1 MSYEILDI
9 ELESIDEELLE
20 LIVDYLIKS
29 DKQDYPK
36 DPVPPREAILKVIKL
51 KREGKDS
58 FLSVVLDKERGKII
72 ARATISV
79 KLDNHVAYNEAKHVA
94 DFDLTVLEDF
104 VHLEIIEKL
113 FTSVISKVESYDYVS
128 TIRGCNMFEE
138 EFHLWLKRGALLIND
153 INVNRLYFDEVNWEL
168 MKRWRE
174 EGRKRA
180 VEEDIKLVSFEECPE
195 ELIDKYAELY
205 TQIGNLIPFEEEEE
219 EELIETTVTRRTRER
234 IRREKGEFWL
244 TLITKEKDGRLSGL
258 TEIVYDP
265 IKSHLATQMLTGV
278 SPEYRQ
284 RGLGKWLKAEML
296 FKMKEKLPK
305 VIAIH
310 TGNAKIN
317 APMLSINE
325 RMGFRTVLKVKC
337 FSMKL

>member
-9 ELESIDEELLE
+9 DLESIDEELLE

-29 DKQDYPK
+29 EKQDYPK
-36 DPVPPREAILKVIKL
+36 DPVPPREAIFKDIKR

-58 FLSVVLDKERGKII
+58 FQSVVLDKKRGIII

-79 KLDNHVAYNEAKHVA
+79 KLENHVAYNQAKHVA
-94 DFDLTVLEDF
+94 DFDLTVLKDF

-168 MKRWRE
+168 MERWRE

-180 VEEDIKLVSFEECPE
+180 VEEDITMVSFEECPKE
-195 ELIDKYAELY
+195 IIDEYAKLY

-219 EELIETTVTRRTRER
+219 EELIETAETRRTRER

-244 TLITKEKDGRLSGL
+244 TLITKEEDGSISGL

-265 IKSHLATQMLTGV
+265 VKSYLAYQMLTGV

-317 APMLSINE
+317 APMMSINK